1 VKHPVHRYSVTGI
14 SVHNGLPWKCS
25 WSYRERE
32 RGSVSAGTA
41 PQPRIDYFPDPH
53 AVATIDSLRTRYAG
67 GDASSVINR
76 ILREWSSSRGR
87 DPPPS
92 V

>member
-1 VKHPVHRYSVTGI
+1 MAPSRMSTWNRRHR
-14 SVHNGLPWKCS
+14 
-25 WSYRERE
+25 RRE

-41 PQPRIDYFPDPH
+41 PDGHTFDYFPNPH
-53 AVATIDSLRTRYAG
+53 AATTIDSLRTRYAG
-67 GDASSVINR
+67 GDASSIINR
-76 ILREWSSSRGR
+76 IVLEWSSSPGR